1 MGFNDA
7 IAGRLPL
14 VRVVEWLESIDPLA
28 ARYARENGYDQAS
41 DIDQLFTW
49 RDTPQGQTFWSN
61 LSEKFE
67 NDHPDTGS
75 ADEYDEEDFEIER

>member
-49 RDTPQGQTFWSN
+49 IDTPQGQTFWSN
-61 LSEKFE
+61 LSDKFD
-67 NDHPDTGS
+67 NYHSDDC
-75 ADEYDEEDFEIER
+75 ADEYDEEDFEI